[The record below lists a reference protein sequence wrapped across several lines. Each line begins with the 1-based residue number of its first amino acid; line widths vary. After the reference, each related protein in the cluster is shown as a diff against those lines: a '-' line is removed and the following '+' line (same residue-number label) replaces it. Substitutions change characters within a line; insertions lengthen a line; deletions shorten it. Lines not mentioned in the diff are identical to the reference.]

1 MARKQKPEIVSQ
13 ELEAI
18 IVKSEVG
25 NQRAAGLV
33 EGLRKLPRPN
43 YSVILVILLVAAA
56 FLIGRLS
63 AQVEYLKGG
72 GSVTAVPTAAPQQ
85 QQQQQA
91 PTVTLDQIKGLVDPK
106 KNIVFGDKN
115 KKLIFVEFS
124 DPSCPYCHIAGG
136 KNPELNKQVDEQSG
150 RKQFTVVADGGTY
163 VAPVPEMKKLVDQ
176 GKAAFVWFYANGH
189 GNGEMATKALYC
201 AYEKG
206 KFWPVHDTLMTKAG
220 YDLINNTVK
229 NDKTKA
235 GELAEFLKQVTSSSD
250 MKKCL
255 ESGKYDSRIAD
266 DQALASSMG
275 FSGTPHFFVNTTP
288 FVGAYSFKDM
298 ESALK

>member
-1 MARKQKPEIVSQ
+1 MA
-13 ELEAI
+13 
-18 IVKSEVG
+18 VKEVWKT
-25 NQRAAGLV
+25 L
-33 EGLRKLPRPN
+33 KKFPKPN
-43 YSVILVILLVAAA
+43 YSVILVILLVAAS

-72 GSVTAVPTAAPQQ
+72 AGTAAAPTAAPQQ
-85 QQQQQA
+85 PAQQPQA
-91 PTVTLDQIKGLVDPK
+91 AAVTLDQVKALVDS
-106 KNIVFGDKN
+106 KNNIAFGDKN

-136 KNPELNKQVDEQSG
+136 KDLELNKYVDEQSG

-163 VAPVPEMKKLVDQ
+163 VAPVPEMKKLVDS
-176 GKAAFVWFYANGH
+176 GKAAFVWLYANGH

-206 KFWPVHDTLMTKAG
+206 KFWPVHDLLMSDKG
-220 YDLINNTVK
+220 YEMLNGVDIKGQPTTGPVVK
-229 NDKTKA
+229 NDKTKSSA
-235 GELAEFLKQVTSSSD
+235 LAEFLKKVMSYND
-250 MKKCL
+250 MKNCL
-255 ESGKYDSRIAD
+255 ESGKYDNRITD
-266 DQALASSMG
+266 DQALARSMG

-298 ESALK
+298 ESAVATALK